1 MLLEAGANVNA
12 QDAHGYTAFRWA
24 YHPNV
29 ANSGDVLLLLVRSGY
44 VPSEED
50 MNDFD
55 LEGAE
60 GKIS

>member
-1 MLLEAGANVNA
+1 MEPHHSNA
-12 QDAHGYTAFRWA
+12 
-24 YHPNV
+24 

-55 LEGAE
+55 LENAE
-60 GKIS
+60 KGKISLGVNREGKELGHF